1 MATTSRTSRTSR
13 TSLLAA
19 LTLLLGPLL
28 LVQAPAP
35 ASAAAS
41 VFPVPTSNAGL
52 GRITTAPDGTMWF
65 VMRDAN
71 KVGRITPGGAITEF
85 PLGPTTVAGARVMDL
100 DVSPDGSVW
109 VVHDQGWKAT
119 RLDPATGGLDV
130 YDLGG
135 EPYGGAVRVGPDNA
149 AWITMNYD
157 ESGIVRAVPG
167 QPVTWAANAPEC
179 KDLLGEATDGAMW
192 CQGAG
197 LNTLVKVGPDANSGV
212 TYPLPSDTTYPMGL
226 AGGPVGSIWFT
237 RSTTPGL
244 ANPADGSVGYIDQAS
259 GATQIWRTGSRSAPH
274 DIVRGPDDQM
284 WFTNRGAAPG
294 IGHISATGVGAIS
307 SVGNYQPTS
316 LTFGP
321 DGAIWFT
328 DETSN
333 AIVRVTTD
341 ELQTT
346 DVDLGDGVTMIP
358 PTSPTAARPVGRL
371 PKAKGVTKVRR
382 GKVAVRVACPARAA
396 GGCAG
401 RVGLELAKGGTAIAP
416 RKAYRIEAGRTKTV
430 AVRLSRKGMRSLR
443 AGLVVM
449 VRVELTAPGS
459 RKVQASRTIKVRR
472 G

>member
-1 MATTSRTSRTSR
+1 MATTSRTSRTAR

-19 LTLLLGPLL
+19 LTLLLSPLL
-28 LVQAPAP
+28 VVQATAP
-35 ASAAAS
+35 AHAAVT

-52 GRITTAPDGTMWF
+52 GRITTAPDGAMWF
-65 VMRDAN
+65 VMGEAN
-71 KVGRITPGGAITEF
+71 KVGRITPGGSITEF
-85 PLGPTTVAGARVMDL
+85 PLGPTTVASARVMDL

-130 YDLGG
+130 HDLGG

-167 QPVTWAANAPEC
+167 QPVTWSANAPAC

-192 CQGAG
+192 CQGAA
-197 LNTLVKVGPDANSGV
+197 LHTLVKVGPDADSGV
-212 TYPLPSDTTYPMGL
+212 TYPLPSDATYPMGL

-237 RSTTPGL
+237 RSTTPGF
-244 ANPADGSVGYIDQAS
+244 ASPADGSVGYLDQAS

-307 SVGNYQPTS
+307 SVGSYEPTS

-328 DETSN
+328 DETNNS
-333 AIVRVTTD
+333 IVRVTTD
-341 ELQTT
+341 QLQTT
-346 DVDLGDGVTMIP
+346 DVDLGDGVTMTP
-358 PTSPTAARPVGRL
+358 PAAPTRAVGRL
-371 PKAKGVTKVRR
+371 PKATGVTPVRR
-382 GKVAVRVACPARAA
+382 GKVAVRVVCPKAAA

-401 RVGLELAKGGTAIAP
+401 RVGLELAKGGKAIAST
-416 RKAYRIEAGRTKTV
+416 KAYRVKAGRKKTV
-430 AVRLSRKGMRSLR
+430 MVKVSRKGIRSLR
-443 AGLVVM
+443 PGRVVR

-459 RKVQASRTIKVRR
+459 RKVQAKRTIRVRR